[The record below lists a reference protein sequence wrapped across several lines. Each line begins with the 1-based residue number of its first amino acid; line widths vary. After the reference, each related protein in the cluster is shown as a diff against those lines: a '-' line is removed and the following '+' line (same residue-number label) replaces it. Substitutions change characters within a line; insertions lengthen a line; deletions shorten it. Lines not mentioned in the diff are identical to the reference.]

1 MSDLTDGMKKIVSGE
16 LSPVTVR
23 GVELV
28 DTPSCGPD
36 A

>member
-1 MSDLTDGMKKIVSGE
+1 MSDLRDVMKKIVSGE
-16 LSPVTVR
+16 LSPVTV
-23 GVELV
+23 GVVELV